1 MPGRAWTG
9 GCGAS
14 RRVARQVVLQAA
26 STMGDRGV
34 YVNYIDPLLDDWQS
48 AYYGENY
55 EKLEAVKRA
64 VDPTTTSSPLPSPS
78 APHTA
83 PQANA
88 RTRR

>member
-1 MPGRAWTG
+1 
-9 GCGAS
+9 
-14 RRVARQVVLQAA
+14 
-26 STMGDRGV
+26 MGDRGV

-88 RTRR
+88 RTRRYSMRVHHDSDCGEPATTGAPAGKAQG

>member
-1 MPGRAWTG
+1 
-9 GCGAS
+9 
-14 RRVARQVVLQAA
+14 
-26 STMGDRGV
+26 MGDRGV

-88 RTRR
+88 RTRRYSTYTMTVIAANRRRPAHQRVKRRGEA